1 MATGGE
7 NYKIQCLSTYLS
19 SELTNKP
26 KKSDRILREKKEEK
40 KSLHCGV

>member
-26 KKSDRILREKKEEK
+26 KKKVIEY
-40 KSLHCGV
+40 